1 MAVPATMRAARLR
14 EVDGQVRLVVDEV
27 DVPTPGPGEVLVRVR
42 ACGLNQV
49 DLLTR
54 DGKTPGDVPL
64 PHVSGTEVAGDV
76 AAVGDG
82 VRRWRGGERV
92 VVDPVLSCGECS
104 FCRVGRD
111 NMCLRGRIYGVQ
123 THGGYA
129 EYAIAPAAQLLALP
143 DAMSYADAAAV
154 AVTGPTAWH
163 MLRRRADVRVG
174 EDVLVIAAGAGI
186 GVLAVQIARLA
197 GARVVATAGS
207 ADKLARAKD
216 LGADHVVN
224 HREPDWANQVREWT
238 GGRGVDLVFEHVGAA
253 TWEGSLH
260 ALARGGRLVTSG
272 GHSGFTVSIDLWHLF
287 VKEHTVIGSFA
298 GSRQDLVDVLALVGR
313 GDIAPVVQDTVGLDG
328 IVAAQR
334 LLEDRGVFGK
344 LLLDPTLPTGSGEK

>member
-1 MAVPATMRAARLR
+1 MNNAIPATMRAARLR
-14 EVDGQVRLVVDEV
+14 EIDGTVRLVVDEV
-27 DVPTPGPGEVLVRVR
+27 DVPTPGPGEVLIRVR

-54 DGKTPGDVPL
+54 DGKTPADVPL

-76 AAVGDG
+76 AAVGEG
-82 VRRWRGGERV
+82 VTKWRGGERV
-92 VVDPVLSCGECS
+92 VVDPVLSCGECA

-129 EYAIAPAAQLLALP
+129 EYAIAPAAQLLPLP
-143 DAMSYADAAAV
+143 DHMDHATAAAV

-163 MLRRRADVRVG
+163 MLRRRADVRIG

-197 GARVVATAGS
+197 GARVIATAGS
-207 ADKLARAKD
+207 PDKMARAVD

-224 HREPDWANQVREWT
+224 HRDPEWADQVRAWT

-260 ALARGGRLVTSG
+260 AMARGGRLVTSG
-272 GHSGFTVSIDLWHLF
+272 GHSGFTVSLDLWHLF

-298 GSRQDLVDVLALVGR
+298 GSRQDLVDVLGLVGR
-313 GDIAPVVQDTVGLDG
+313 GEIKPVVQDTVGLDG
-328 IVAAQR
+328 IEGAQR

-344 LLLDPTLPTGSGEK
+344 LLLDPTR

>member
-14 EVDGQVRLVVDEV
+14 EVDGTVGLHVDEV
-27 DVPTPGPGEVLVRVR
+27 DVPAPGPGEVLVRVR

-54 DGKTPGDVPL
+54 DGKTPAAVPL

-76 AAVGDG
+76 AAVGEG
-82 VRRWRGGERV
+82 VRGWRGGERV

-104 FCRVGRD
+104 FCRSGRD

-129 EYAIAPAAQLLALP
+129 EYAIAPAVQLLALP
-143 DAMSYADAAAV
+143 DSMSYADAAAV

-163 MLRRRADVRVG
+163 MLRRRADVRLG

-207 ADKLARAKD
+207 ADKMARAKD

-224 HREPDWANQVREWT
+224 HRDANWADQVREWT
-238 GGRGVDLVFEHVGAA
+238 RGRGVDLVFEHVGAA

-298 GSRQDLVDVLALVGR
+298 GSRQDLVDVLTLVGR

-328 IVAAQR
+328 IAAAQR

-344 LLLDPTLPTGSGEK
+344 LLLDPSPPSGSGE